1 MGDTAQYY
9 EPCAIVLPL
18 PCYSACVYIPF
29 MFQQCDKRYTDVF
42 QAVSRRLY
50 GSGFHNN
57 LIFKINAAFNSAPL
71 LFRVG
76 GLIAIGPTSLE
87 VYAGK
92 Y

>member
-42 QAVSRRLY
+42 QGVSAAPQEAT
-50 GSGFHNN
+50 FHNN
-57 LIFKINAAFNSAPL
+57 LIFKTMLLYLHTAF
-71 LFRVG
+71 F
-76 GLIAIGPTSLE
+76 
-87 VYAGK
+87 
-92 Y
+92 

>member
-50 GSGFHNN
+50 GSEFHNN
-57 LIFKINAAFNSAPL
+57 LIFKTMPPL
-71 LFRVG
+71 SPHRFYLG
-76 GLIAIGPTSLE
+76 
-87 VYAGK
+87 
-92 Y
+92 

>member
-9 EPCAIVLPL
+9 EPCAIVPPL

-42 QAVSRRLY
+42 QAVCRRLY

-57 LIFKINAAFNSAPL
+57 LIFKTMPPL
-71 LFRVG
+71 SPHRFYLG
-76 GLIAIGPTSLE
+76 
-87 VYAGK
+87 
-92 Y
+92 